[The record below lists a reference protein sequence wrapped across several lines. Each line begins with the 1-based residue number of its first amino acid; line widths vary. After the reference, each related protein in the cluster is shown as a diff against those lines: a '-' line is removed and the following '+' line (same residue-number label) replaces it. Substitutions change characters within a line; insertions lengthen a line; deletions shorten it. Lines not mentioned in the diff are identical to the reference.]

1 MPTKGIT
8 ISVTAETNAG
18 GRRHMEDY
26 LAVKLCPN
34 EELCKSPDLREQAF
48 VGVFDGHGGKEAA
61 KFARERLWDI
71 IQTQPKYLSSDVEA
85 IQESIQEAF
94 VALHQEMEPLRSMSG
109 FNIEN
114 LSLLALVCS
123 ICPSLITKCSLC
135 RLLRDFSNLVP
146 MPSPPFLRGAGGGA
160 WKRAGFFCV
169 ATYVGVYIDQDGSV
183 HQCTVP
189 WTWFYRNVEEEQ
201 NGGSEYSWYNS
212 FHSDI
217 PTR

>member
-1 MPTKGIT
+1 
-8 ISVTAETNAG
+8 
-18 GRRHMEDY
+18 MEDY

-146 MPSPPFLRGAGGGA
+146 MPSPPFLRGAGGRCLETSGLFLC
-160 WKRAGFFCV
+160 G
-169 ATYVGVYIDQDGSV
+169 YVRGRIY
-183 HQCTVP
+183 
-189 WTWFYRNVEEEQ
+189 
-201 NGGSEYSWYNS
+201 
-212 FHSDI
+212 
-217 PTR
+217 